1 MRGRNFEFF
10 LPRDFPHLFRLL
22 LWVHWRTLLARRR
35 GIRRESPLLP
45 AVLGA
50 FVLYYLAVGYWLFHS
65 GLNYLLH
72 FPLVGSLLAQR
83 DIYRWKFLEALVGS
97 SWALVF
103 LSAPLMLAFGRVHEV
118 PANFYAQ
125 VAAAYLPFVVL
136 PALAGYSGCAKCC
149 CKNSG

>member
-1 MRGRNFEFF
+1 MRGRKFEFF
-10 LPRDFPHLFRLL
+10 LPRYFPHLFRLL

-50 FVLYYLAVGYWLFHS
+50 FVLCYLAVGYWLFHS

-83 DIYRWKFLEALVGS
+83 GIYR
-97 SWALVF
+97 
-103 LSAPLMLAFGRVHEV
+103 
-118 PANFYAQ
+118 
-125 VAAAYLPFVVL
+125 
-136 PALAGYSGCAKCC
+136 
-149 CKNSG
+149 

>member
-1 MRGRNFEFF
+1 M
-10 LPRDFPHLFRLL
+10 
-22 LWVHWRTLLARRR
+22 
-35 GIRRESPLLP
+35 
-45 AVLGA
+45 
-50 FVLYYLAVGYWLFHS
+50 
-65 GLNYLLH
+65 
-72 FPLVGSLLAQR
+72 
-83 DIYRWKFLEALVGS
+83 GS